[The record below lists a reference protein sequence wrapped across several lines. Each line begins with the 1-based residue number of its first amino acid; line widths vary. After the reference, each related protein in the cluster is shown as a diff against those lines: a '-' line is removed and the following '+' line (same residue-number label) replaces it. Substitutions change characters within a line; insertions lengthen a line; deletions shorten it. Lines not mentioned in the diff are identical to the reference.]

1 MTAFLTKQECR
12 TSCGI
17 DGLQFKQTTANS
29 LFLTVKGLEHI
40 SYGEQLRELG
50 LFSLEKKRLREDLIA
65 LYNCLKGGCGEVG
78 VGLFSQVTVI
88 AWEGVASNCAREVHV
103 GYQEIFLLRKRG
115 ETLEQAAQGG
125 GGVTWR
131 CSRNVEMWHWGIWLV
146 YSIDGRWTVG
156 LDDLR
161 GLFQPWWFYDY
172 TGTSPTAS
180 CGYQGFEWSQ
190 N

>member
-78 VGLFSQVTVI
+78 VGLFSQVTEI
-88 AWEGVASNCAREVHV
+88 A
-103 GYQEIFLLRKRG
+103 
-115 ETLEQAAQGG
+115 
-125 GGVTWR
+125 
-131 CSRNVEMWHWGIWLV
+131 
-146 YSIDGRWTVG
+146 
-156 LDDLR
+156 
-161 GLFQPWWFYDY
+161 
-172 TGTSPTAS
+172 
-180 CGYQGFEWSQ
+180 
-190 N
+190 